1 MRPRLN
7 CWLVAMY
14 LWAASRAKGYAWV
27 RRSKSFWGAIP
38 HFGYAE
44 ETTHHLIVIE
54 YVPPVGR
61 RWTHENKVILF
72 RGTYKVSILQKTFG
86 AEFRTLRAATDW
98 ATTAVTASVRSSGL
112 SSEQGF
118 CSRCGR
124 SSNDTR

>member
-72 RGTYKVSILQKTFG
+72 RGTYKATILRKTYG
-86 AEFRTLRAATDW
+86 TEFHDLKTAMSW
-98 ATTAVTASVRSSGL
+98 ATRTVSEVESSSAAPL
-112 SSEQGF
+112 QPQP
-118 CSRCGR
+118 CVYCGR
-124 SSNDTR
+124 W